1 MSAAQTLTAL
11 AESARETE
19 QYELEHLEQESSFVT
34 AMSPS
39 SVLSI
44 TSPRPSPVVAVE
56 GRVFRR
62 LQRFHL
68 LPSELKAQSDMVAT
82 YLLAPKVRFHVFEQ
96 RKHWWQHPLHLAKA
110 GQGTFVQGRKL
121 IKAILK
127 YLVLSNA
134 ARNTLRDA
142 QQLAEGLVLSGF
154 LSPVDETPEADEE
167 LLEELYV
174 MDDDYYELV
183 APGANA
189 IVSIPYVAAS
199 ATVDNS
205 STNLLPGAIVLPVQ
219 PHQSPTNRKKESC
232 QTNDTLSVWAVTDGA
247 IRAEFIQRQVKG
259 SHVRNVLG
267 IATKSKR
274 CYAVV
279 NTKHHLLVLFE
290 TDVARRELV
299 RVNLTA
305 ATVEYSGV
313 NALKVCNCGG
323 DRIGIHSNDD
333 AVEILVLQNKPE
345 QEQWLLALLDAG
357 AAFIETHPAILSFAA
372 SSASLYS
379 LQDKDAVG
387 NTVYLSQLRGH
398 VALLTNVASSSCNT
412 DTEQLMELAE
422 LSTEYG
428 DAGLKVVAFPSA
440 QFGDAE
446 FDNDQELVERFGEL
460 FGVRFS
466 MLATRDVNGPN
477 ARDAMIFCKTRQ
489 PGPAKSP
496 ANAFIENNLVKFL
509 FDREGRLFKRYPPS
523 YLPLSME
530 TDIRTLLKA
539 PPPSKYDLNSS

>member
-19 QYELEHLEQESSFVT
+19 QYEREHLEQESSFVT

-39 SVLSI
+39 SVFSN
-44 TSPRPSPVVAVE
+44 TSPRLSPVVAVE

-110 GQGTFVQGRKL
+110 GQGTFIQGRKL
-121 IKAILK
+121 IKAILR

-134 ARNTLRDA
+134 ADNTLRDA

-154 LSPVDETPEADEE
+154 LSPVDETPEADDE
-167 LLEELYV
+167 LLEELYI

-183 APGANA
+183 APGATA
-189 IVSIPYVAAS
+189 IVSILYVAAS
-199 ATVDNS
+199 ATVDSN
-205 STNLLPGAIVLPVQ
+205 STNPLPGAIVLPVQ
-219 PHQSPTNRKKESC
+219 PHQSPTSRKKQSR
-232 QTNDTLSVWAVTDGA
+232 QSNDTLSVWAVTDGA
-247 IRAEFIQRQVKG
+247 ICAGFVQRQHKG
-259 SHVRNVLG
+259 SYVRNVLG
-267 IATKSKR
+267 IATKSKF

-279 NTKHHLLVLFE
+279 NMKHHLLVLFE
-290 TDVARRELV
+290 TDVARRELI
-299 RVNLTA
+299 RVDLTA
-305 ATVEYSGV
+305 STVEYSGV
-313 NALKVCNCGG
+313 NALKVCDCGG
-323 DRIGIHSNDD
+323 DRIGIHSNND
-333 AVEILVLQNKPE
+333 AVEILIFQNKPK
-345 QEQWLLALLDAG
+345 QEQWLLALLNAG
-357 AAFIETHPAILSFAA
+357 AAFIETHLAILSFAA

-387 NTVYLSQLRGH
+387 NTVSFCQRRY
-398 VALLTNVASSSCNT
+398 
-412 DTEQLMELAE
+412 E
-422 LSTEYG
+422 

-446 FDNDQELVERFGEL
+446 FDNDQELVERFGDL

-466 MLATRDVNGPN
+466 VLATRDVNGPN

-489 PGPAKSP
+489 PGPAKSA
-496 ANAFIENNLVKFL
+496 ANAFIENNFVKFL

-530 TDIRTLLKA
+530 TDIHTLLTA
-539 PPPSKYDLNSS
+539 PSPSKSDLNPT